1 MRNLLK
7 HTLLLLLCAFFLLPF
22 FCFAAAAETEPY
34 VQWTL
39 SKDCQRI
46 DGNGKTYTFY
56 WDDEKGAIA
65 INPATRY
72 YFANTIPFRPI
83 NSDGEYVEAT
93 LISDNQH
100 GEWLWVK
107 SEKYGNY
114 IYATKEG
121 KKLLNGLLEGDVATY
136 LIVDA
141 DWNRAL
147 TGAKTLSTLQ
157 AHVGASDVKKQ
168 MLSGKSLA
176 DTPYYF
182 IAGTDR
188 TNSFLMRFGI
198 VFKLT
203 DGYYYLDLEGSRYGN
218 QDDVFET
225 SAMVTLY
232 QLREDTAASFQK
244 DLKGLAP
251 LKITFLDENANWEDD
266 YYGDDEPIDYDE
278 MEKNSVV
285 AFKVLFVIFAILL
298 PILPLVFGLVLPRS
312 GKLKRPVHW
321 YALALSSALWLLCA
335 IATFIA
341 IMLI

>member
-7 HTLLLLLCAFFLLPF
+7 HTLLLLLCAFFLLPVL
-22 FCFAAAAETEPY
+22 CLGTAAETEPY

-39 SKDCQRI
+39 SKDCRRI

-56 WDDEKGAIA
+56 EHDKKGSFA

-83 NSDGEYVEAT
+83 YSDGEYVEAT
-93 LISDNQH
+93 LISDAHH

-141 DWNRAL
+141 DWNRAI
-147 TGAKTLSTLQ
+147 TGAKMLSTLQ
-157 AHVGASDVKKQ
+157 AHVGASDVKTQK
-168 MLSGKSLA
+168 LTGKSLA

-203 DGYYYLDLEGSRYGN
+203 DGYYYLDLEGSEYGN

-225 SAMVTLY
+225 DAMVTLY
-232 QLREDTAASFQK
+232 QLREDTAVSFQK
-244 DLKGLAP
+244 DLEGLAP
-251 LKITFLDENANWEDD
+251 LKITFIDEWEGD
-266 YYGDDEPIDYDE
+266 YYDEPIDYE
-278 MEKNSVV
+278 QMEEESIVV
-285 AFKVLFVIFAILL
+285 FKALFVIFAILL
-298 PILPLVFGLVLPRS
+298 PILPLVFGLILPHSR
-312 GKLKRPVHW
+312 KLKRPVHW

-335 IATFIA
+335 IVCFVV
-341 IMLI
+341 MLLIG

>member
-93 LISDNQH
+93 LISDHQH

-121 KKLLNGLLEGDVATY
+121 KKLLNGLLEGDVAT
-136 LIVDA
+136 
-141 DWNRAL
+141 
-147 TGAKTLSTLQ
+147 
-157 AHVGASDVKKQ
+157 
-168 MLSGKSLA
+168 
-176 DTPYYF
+176 
-182 IAGTDR
+182 
-188 TNSFLMRFGI
+188 
-198 VFKLT
+198 
-203 DGYYYLDLEGSRYGN
+203 
-218 QDDVFET
+218 
-225 SAMVTLY
+225 
-232 QLREDTAASFQK
+232 
-244 DLKGLAP
+244 
-251 LKITFLDENANWEDD
+251 
-266 YYGDDEPIDYDE
+266 
-278 MEKNSVV
+278 
-285 AFKVLFVIFAILL
+285 
-298 PILPLVFGLVLPRS
+298 
-312 GKLKRPVHW
+312 
-321 YALALSSALWLLCA
+321 
-335 IATFIA
+335 
-341 IMLI
+341 